1 MDIIAVFRTLTILYF
16 LRMDQMENMSLLIL
30 TKTFVIHKSKQKLQ
44 NFQIK
49 LGLAQTIIITQFI
62 HILHAHMKF

>member
-1 MDIIAVFRTLTILYF
+1 
-16 LRMDQMENMSLLIL
+16 MENMSLQIL
-30 TKTFVIHKSKQKLQ
+30 TKTFVIHKSNQKLQ

-49 LGLAQTIIITQFI
+49 LGLAQTIIIIQFI